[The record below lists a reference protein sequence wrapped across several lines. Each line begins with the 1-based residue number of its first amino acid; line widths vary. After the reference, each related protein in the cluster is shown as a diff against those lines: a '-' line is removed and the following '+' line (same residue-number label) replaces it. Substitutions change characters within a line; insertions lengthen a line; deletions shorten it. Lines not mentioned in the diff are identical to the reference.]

1 MSTTNEICKDIKIP
15 PGAKINSTEIKF
27 IPLVNSTSPF
37 QVTFPL
43 PRPTTPLPPL
53 VQATFLPV
61 NGDGFVEV
69 TAIIFIDA
77 QANIK
82 NVSVYWNNDNAYPKF
97 NIAYDS
103 AEVKSKT
110 FNAYQVSFS
119 VTVPVKPTLIETI
132 VWDEDPKA
140 SRGTITTVQP

>member
-1 MSTTNEICKDIKIP
+1 MSETNEACQDIKIP
-15 PGAKINSTEIKF
+15 AGVKINSTKVKF
-27 IPLVNSTSPF
+27 TPLANSTSPF

-43 PRPTTPLPPL
+43 PRPTTPFPPL
-53 VQATFLPV
+53 VQATFLPL

-69 TAIIFIDA
+69 TAIIFIDT
-77 QANIK
+77 QADIK
-82 NVSVYWNNDNAYPKF
+82 DVSVYWNQDNSYPKF

-103 AEVKSKT
+103 AEVESKI

-119 VTVPVKPTLIETI
+119 ITIPVKPALIETI

-140 SRGTITTVQP
+140 SRGTVTTVQP

>member
-1 MSTTNEICKDIKIP
+1 MSTTNETCKDIEIPAGTKID
-15 PGAKINSTEIKF
+15 STNVKF
-27 IPLVNSTSPF
+27 TPLVNSSSPF

-43 PRPTTPLPPL
+43 PRPTTPFPPL
-53 VQATFLPV
+53 VQATFLPL
-61 NGDGFVEV
+61 NGDGSVGV
-69 TAIIFIDA
+69 TAIVFIDA

-82 NVSVYWNNDNAYPKF
+82 NVSVYWNEDNAYPKF
-97 NIAYDS
+97 DIAYDS
-103 AEVKSKT
+103 AEVESKT